1 MGSAQLDRRDF
12 LATLDFLHGLYA
24 ARTLDDYVS
33 HATRGLL
40 ALVPADI
47 CVYNECD
54 PARRRIQFTVEPV
67 ERVIPDAPKLW
78 AVHMHDH
85 PFLKYW
91 HGAFAEQS
99 LHQVVTLGDFV
110 SRRQWRDRGLYTD
123 FYRPNRIEHQLGVR
137 LPAPGSLE
145 FYITILRAERDFSA
159 RDNAV
164 LSLLRPHL
172 VAAHEHAAAMGELHG
187 EIELLHEG
195 LEERGRFLIVLG
207 RDYTIHRMSEGARG
221 CLLDYFGR
229 DWRNR
234 KRPPETV
241 ERWAKRQ
248 ELGASSNGGAA
259 PVRQPLTRERH
270 GRRLTLRLSADEAGA
285 LYLLASEEKLR
296 IAPDD
301 LASLGLSRRET
312 EVLAWIAA
320 GQSNADIA
328 ASLGL
333 STATIKHCLER
344 IYVKLEVGTRA
355 AAAAIAVRT
364 AGGGG

>member
-1 MGSAQLDRRDF
+1 LGTAQLDRHDF
-12 LATLDFLHGLYA
+12 RAMLDFLQGLYA

-33 HATRGLL
+33 HTTRGLL
-40 ALVPADI
+40 QLVPADI

-91 HGAFAEQS
+91 HGAFAEKS
-99 LHQVVTLGDFV
+99 LHDVVTLGDFV

-172 VAAHEHAAAMGELHG
+172 VAAYQHAAALGELQG
-187 EIELLHEG
+187 EIKLLHEG

-207 RDYTIHRMSEGARG
+207 RDYAVHRMSEGARD

-234 KRPPETV
+234 KRLPEPV
-241 ERWAKRQ
+241 ERWVKRQ
-248 ELGASSNGGAA
+248 QFGESSKGGVA
-259 PVRQPLTRERH
+259 PVRQPLKRERH
-270 GRRLTLRLSADEAGA
+270 GQRVTLRLSAEAGA
-285 LYLLASEEKLR
+285 LYLLISEER
-296 IAPDD
+296 FRVAPDD
-301 LASLGLSRRET
+301 LASLGLSPRET

-333 STATIKHCLER
+333 SPATIKHCLER
-344 IYVKLEVGTRA
+344 IYAKLEVGTRA

-364 AGGGG
+364 ASGSG